1 MSSTVYIDNK
11 NRDSL
16 FLDEITTQGLDDTA
30 LTAVVKYPFT
40 FIQSERRFL
49 LSLHY
54 NGSSSFL
61 FVNSKQK
68 TLK

>member
-1 MSSTVYIDNK
+1 MSSSVYIDNK

-30 LTAVVKYPFT
+30 LTAVVKYPIT

-54 NGSSSFL
+54 NGSSSFNCNL
-61 FVNSKQK
+61 STQSKR
-68 TLK
+68 L